1 MADNFFY
8 LLFWDLAVFVLSLLM
23 ELLLKPRPCFAR
35 PFFAWLFQFG
45 LFTVLF
51 AVFAL
56 ILGRPVCAAGL
67 TLAIY
72 LILILVNNAK
82 YESLREP
89 FLYHDYDYFL
99 DVVRF
104 PRLYLPFLGV
114 KNFALCALGFL
125 AALAG
130 LMLEPAPE
138 SRFSINGQAGAA
150 LIILAVGAAA
160 LFIGSALRSP
170 PSYIPLADY
179 KNLGY
184 AAFLYS
190 YGLDS
195 RNKINIQAPAIHI
208 SRAGFQPNL
217 VAVQSES
224 FFDPRELD
232 PELSPDA
239 LQNLDRFKQQAFLRG
254 FLEVPAWGANTVRT
268 EFSFLTGID
277 LKRLGPHQFN
287 PYRAMLAGWIP
298 ESLPSRLKAAGYETI
313 CLHPWHDVFYGR
325 KRLFP
330 NIGFNKF
337 LDLKAF
343 SDCRKSGAY
352 TDDRDLADK
361 LLSALSEAQ
370 KPVFIFVITM
380 ENHGPLQE
388 DAEARKRIEQSSL
401 RTSWPAERLELPIYI
416 DHLVHADL
424 MLARLHK
431 ELSAFSCPVSLCFYG
446 DHVPIMPLA
455 YKFLGYP
462 KGDTPYFCWRNYN
475 GLSDEAAGIE
485 AKMKVSD
492 LARAWLE
499 GSGLAQG
506 GLSGKS
512 SPRCFTL

>member
-8 LLFWDLAVFVLSLLM
+8 LIFWDLAVFIFSILM
-23 ELLLKPRPCFAR
+23 ELLLRPRPNFTR
-35 PFFAWLFQFG
+35 PLFAWLFQFG
-45 LFTVLF
+45 LFAVLYASF
-51 AVFAL
+51 VL

-67 TLAIY
+67 ALAVY

-99 DVVRF
+99 DVIRF
-104 PRLYLPFLGV
+104 PRLFLPFLGA
-114 KNFALCALGFL
+114 KNFSLCALGFL

-130 LMLEPAPE
+130 LMLENAPE
-138 SRFSINGQAGAA
+138 NRFSINGQAGAA
-150 LIILAVGAAA
+150 FIILAAGAAA
-160 LFIGSALRSP
+160 LLIGAALRSP
-170 PSYIPLADY
+170 PSYTPLSDY

-195 RNKINIQAPAIHI
+195 RNKINVQAPAIHI
-208 SRAGFQPNL
+208 ISRKDFQPNL

-232 PELSPDA
+232 PELSPNI
-239 LQNLDRFKQQAFLRG
+239 LQNLDSFQQQAFLRG

-277 LKRLGPHQFN
+277 LKSIGPHQFN
-287 PYRAMLAGWIP
+287 PYRSMLTGWLP
-298 ESLPSRLKAAGYETI
+298 ESLPSRLKSAGYETI

-330 NIGFNKF
+330 SIGFNKF

-343 SDCRKSGAY
+343 SDCRKSGVY

-361 LLSALSEAQ
+361 LLSVLSEAR

-388 DAEARKRIEQSSL
+388 DAEARKRIEQSSF
-401 RTSWPAERLELPIYI
+401 RSGWPPECPELPIYI

-446 DHVPIMPLA
+446 DHVPIMPLT
-455 YKFLGYP
+455 YRRLGYP

-475 GLSDEAAGIE
+475 RLSGEAGRE
-485 AKMKVSD
+485 NVKMKASD
-492 LARAWLE
+492 LAMAWLE

-506 GLSGKS
+506 GLD
-512 SPRCFTL
+512 LNLL